1 MKWNQTEIEKI
12 LKKHL
17 IINSNTDTFYNC
29 YYKCADKRKI
39 AELFNQRNH
48 EIIFGRRGTG
58 KTTLFKALY
67 YCTNFGIFEDNG
79 CKCLYIDME
88 DVVPDKNEL
97 VTTDDSVVIIETYRK
112 LLYNLVDQLI
122 AFWVDLRATSNYYG
136 ISYTDEDIKDIGEK
150 LDLLLNLVV
159 YGRKSNENSIETETT
174 NESIKSTKGLTA
186 NIEFNPDSSITALLS
201 KFSFGKSGEKS
212 KIKQVSIEKKYIYTL
227 DIYSIKSAFD
237 NVIRSFK
244 LNRLIICI
252 DEFTRVDK
260 GLGTTIQPYIAQ
272 LIKDTFFRNPN
283 ISVKV
288 SSLWN
293 KTEMQRRQLG
303 KDRTGIELGED
314 IKRGVDLDTM
324 FFDSEYSTMF
334 FENMIM
340 ATCQLYSQDPVRG
353 DSNFCAFLI
362 NTLFSDREAFKLLIC
377 GSQGVPRIFGNLLIA
392 AIDKRVEKGRTQIDP
407 QIVFECVIENYT
419 RDVRRKLPY
428 TEKIVSIFDDFISD
442 SKTRFVFISIE
453 DYKKNRAE
461 IEGLLDNNY
470 MHQYPSERVNRRLR
484 NRYKIYLIHFGNY
497 LESLGIKEWRKNLAS
512 STALYPDIP
521 EDAIVNP
528 ELYQLHL

>member
-1 MKWNQTEIEKI
+1 MKWNQTEIERI
-12 LKKHL
+12 LKNHL
-17 IINSNTDTFYNC
+17 IINSNKDTFYNC
-29 YYKCADKRKI
+29 YYKCADKCKI
-39 AELFNQRNH
+39 AELFDQRNH

-58 KTTLFKALY
+58 KTTLFKALC
-67 YCTNFGIFEDNG
+67 YCTNSGIFENDA

-97 VTTDDSVVIIETYRK
+97 VKADDTVIIIETYRK
-112 LLYNLVDQLI
+112 LLYNLVDQLMV
-122 AFWVDLRATSNYYG
+122 FWADLKATSNYYG
-136 ISYTDEDIKDIGEK
+136 ISYTDEEIRVIGSK
-150 LDLLLNLVV
+150 LDVLFDLVI
-159 YGRKSNENSIETETT
+159 YGKKSNKNSVETETT
-174 NESIKSTKGLTA
+174 NESSKTAKELTA
-186 NIEFNPDSSITALLS
+186 NIEFNPDSSMTTFLS

-212 KIKQVSIEKKYIYTL
+212 KIKQVSIEKTYIYTL
-227 DIYSIKSAFD
+227 DIYSIKLAFD
-237 NVIRSFK
+237 DVIRSFK
-244 LNRLIICI
+244 LDHLIICI

-260 GLGTTIQPYIAQ
+260 GLGRTIQPHIAQ

-303 KDRTGIELGED
+303 EGRTGIELGED

-334 FENMIM
+334 FENMLM
-340 ATCQLYSQDPVRG
+340 ATCQLYSQNPVQG
-353 DSNFCAFLI
+353 DSTFSAFLI

-392 AIDKRVEKGRTQIDP
+392 AIDRRVEKGRPQIDP

-428 TEKIVSIFDDFISD
+428 TERIVSDFDDFISD
-442 SKTRFVFISIE
+442 TKTRFVFISVE
-453 DYKKNRAE
+453 DYKKNRE
-461 IEGLLDNNY
+461 KIEGLLDNNY
-470 MHQYPSERVNRRLR
+470 MHQYPSERVKRRLR

-521 EDAIVNP
+521 EDAIAAP
-528 ELYQLHL
+528 EMYQLHL